1 MIRTERIKTQL
12 TLLILDRNVTADWD
26 ELWEK
31 IVVIGK
37 QKQRNLDKRTKM
49 KLLIYLLPLM
59 TTYNIG
65 EFIRVSLIVYAAI
78 KLSQKK
84 SQIDYHEFQE
94 ISILSIKVIYL

>member
-78 KLSQKK
+78 KLRQKSHKLIIMNSRK
-84 SQIDYHEFQE
+84 SQY
-94 ISILSIKVIYL
+94 